1 MSGEYELEGF
11 NDWFVRIYGYF
22 IALAAN
28 VILLNLIVAIMGD
41 TYEESIT
48 SMSEKLLRAR
58 NFKIVRH
65 ECLFSKPSKDK
76 KYLIWMEYTSQT
88 TIKWVSQADLITKT
102 IKNAFL

>member
-1 MSGEYELEGF
+1 MSGEYELEGY

-48 SMSEKLLRAR
+48 NM
-58 NFKIVRH
+58 N
-65 ECLFSKPSKDK
+65 
-76 KYLIWMEYTSQT
+76 
-88 TIKWVSQADLITKT
+88 
-102 IKNAFL
+102 